1 MADGVY
7 SVLFRFKGIRFIAA
21 TAESYSRLSS
31 FLADQ
36 ELPIEDLMP
45 ETLSGFELAV
55 DRHDRLIGMAGIEVF
70 GDDALLR
77 WVAVAHGWRR
87 KGIGRSLVERRE
99 DEARDLGAN
108 TIYVLTSSVTDYFR
122 CLGYE
127 PWARE
132 AVPPAIAGHK
142 QFRVFRPAAAECF
155 RKRL

>member
-7 SVLFRFKGIRFIAA
+7 RVLFRFKGIRFIAA
-21 TAESYSRLSS
+21 TPESYSRLCC
-31 FLADQ
+31 FLAEQ

-45 ETLSGFELAV
+45 ESLSGFELAV

-87 KGIGRSLVERRE
+87 KGIGRCLVERRE
-99 DEARDLGAN
+99 DGAREMGAD
-108 TIYVLTSSVTDYFR
+108 TIYVLASSVTDFFG

-127 PWARE
+127 PWARD
-132 AVPPAIAGHK
+132 AVPAAIAQHK
-142 QFRVFRPAAAECF
+142 QFCVFRPAAADCF
-155 RKRL
+155 QKRL